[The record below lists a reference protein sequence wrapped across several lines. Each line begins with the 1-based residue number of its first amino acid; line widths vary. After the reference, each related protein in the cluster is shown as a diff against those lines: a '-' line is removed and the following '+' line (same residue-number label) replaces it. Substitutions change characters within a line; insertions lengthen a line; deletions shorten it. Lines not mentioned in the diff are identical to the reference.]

1 MGPCFRRDD
10 DCEGVDFYAGRRL
23 SRSVSR
29 LMPGMMVDVQRE
41 IGMTREF
48 FSPKTLIAPG
58 PAGYSHVAKVNRGAI
73 VYISGQVPSDAS
85 GKLVGEGDFE
95 AQVEQI
101 FRNLKLAVEAAGGT
115 MADIV
120 KLNYYLVAE
129 VDPAI
134 VPKLRP
140 IRDRYLNVENP
151 PASTFVVVSRLMRP
165 GWLIEIEAVAALDA

>member
-1 MGPCFRRDD
+1 MSKP
-10 DCEGVDFYAGRRL
+10 
-23 SRSVSR
+23 SK
-29 LMPGMMVDVQRE
+29 
-41 IGMTREF
+41 EF
-48 FSPKTLIAPG
+48 ISPKTLIPPG
-58 PAGYSHVAKVNRGAI
+58 PAVYSHVAKVNSGAI

-85 GKLVGEGDFE
+85 GKFIGEGNFE

-101 FRNLKLAVEAAGGT
+101 FGNLKIAVEAAGGT

-129 VDPAI
+129 VDQAE

-140 IRDRYLNVENP
+140 IRDRYINVAKP

-165 GWLIEIEAVAALDA
+165 GWLVEIEAVAAIDA